1 MICLLHL
8 LQNQPNDG
16 QASLLSTDGTST
28 PENPYVEDM
37 TSREEHAQQVLPMHL
52 HSAWCSR
59 CLRHVSMLMQ
69 TWGFI

>member
-28 PENPYVEDM
+28 PEIPYVEDM
-37 TSREEHAQQVLPMHL
+37 TSREEHAQQVCPCTCTVHGAHNVYGM
-52 HSAWCSR
+52 
-59 CLRHVSMLMQ
+59 
-69 TWGFI
+69 